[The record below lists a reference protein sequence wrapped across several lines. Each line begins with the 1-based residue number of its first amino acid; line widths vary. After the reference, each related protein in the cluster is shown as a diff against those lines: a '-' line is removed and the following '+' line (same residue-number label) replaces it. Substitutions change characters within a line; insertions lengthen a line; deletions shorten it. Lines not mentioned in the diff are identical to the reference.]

1 MIYPG
6 KVDRFNVI
14 KRELKPNKLMSFQP
28 GSCVVF
34 VFDTDVEDTNI
45 LRKNISLVESMC
57 SQVKLLTVM
66 QVLTFEVEIEYATD
80 VKHAQE
86 LTQTATISDFKSAV
100 NKMKDIEFR
109 NALKRH
115 KLDMIKLWAKKMP
128 TVVQSF
134 QQESGRIKTND

>member
-14 KRELKPNKLMSFQP
+14 NRELKPNKLMSFQP

>member
-1 MIYPG
+1 
-6 KVDRFNVI
+6 
-14 KRELKPNKLMSFQP
+14 MSFQP

-86 LTQTATISDFKSAV
+86 LTQTATISDFKRAV

>member
-1 MIYPG
+1 
-6 KVDRFNVI
+6 
-14 KRELKPNKLMSFQP
+14 MSFQP